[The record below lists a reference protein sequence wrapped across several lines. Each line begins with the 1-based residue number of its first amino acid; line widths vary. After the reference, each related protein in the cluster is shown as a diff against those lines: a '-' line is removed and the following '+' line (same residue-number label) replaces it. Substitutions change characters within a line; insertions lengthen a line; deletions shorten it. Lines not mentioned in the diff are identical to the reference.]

1 LSTEPHAIHH
11 VAGITPPPGEVLAR
25 SAAAE
30 APVHQPYMIAVGGGK
45 GGIGKSLISSNLAL
59 HLANSGQ
66 RVVLLDAD
74 LGGANLHTCLGMR
87 MPTTTLSD
95 FVSRRVDALEA
106 IITPTGFA
114 NLSLISGALDVL
126 NAANPKY
133 SEKMRL
139 MSHLACLDTDCIIV
153 DLGAGTGF
161 HTLDFFL
168 LAHHGILATLPEPT
182 SIENVY
188 RFIKAVCYR
197 RLQALQIEFNLTGP
211 VQEALRERQERGL
224 RAPAAILA
232 QVAQIN
238 APVAQRLQSELD
250 RLDLGLVINQA
261 RTPEE
266 HLLGRSI
273 GEACRKYL
281 GIKVRYLGAIPYDDA
296 VWQAVRKRR
305 PIMADAPASAAAQH
319 IRHIVQNLGLKD

>member
-1 LSTEPHAIHH
+1 MRSVTAEVPTRQPH
-11 VAGITPPPGEVLAR
+11 
-25 SAAAE
+25 
-30 APVHQPYMIAVGGGK
+30 MIAVGGGK

-59 HLANSGQ
+59 HLAKLGK

-74 LGGANLHTCLGMR
+74 LGGANLHTCLGMS
-87 MPTTTLSD
+87 MPKTTLSD
-95 FVSRRVDALEA
+95 FISRRTEALES
-106 IITPTGFA
+106 IITPTGFD

-133 SEKMRL
+133 NEKMRL
-139 MSHLACLDTDCIIV
+139 MSHLANLDTDCIVI

-168 LAHHGILATLPEPT
+168 LANHGILATLPEPT

-197 RLQALQIEFNLTGP
+197 RLQALQIELGLTGP
-211 VQEALRERQERGL
+211 IADALRERQERGL

-232 QVAQIN
+232 QVARHSPDI
-238 APVAQRLQSELD
+238 AQSLREELD
-250 RLDLGLVINQA
+250 NLDLGLVINQA

-273 GEACRKYL
+273 SEACRKYL
-281 GIKVRYLGAIPYDDA
+281 GVKMRYLGAIPYDDA
-296 VWQAVRKRR
+296 VWQAVRRRR
-305 PIMADAPASAAAQH
+305 PIMADAPTSHAAQH
-319 IRHIVQNLGLKD
+319 IRDIVQNLGLKE